1 MVSQLIKKFLIFY
14 GMWSFIIMI
23 TGVLLVTSLILIN
36 AARAPALQSCVLK
49 INLSIILISVP
60 RSPKWKN
67 CHIVVYLKFL
77 FMSSY
82 LWHDSDKNRVHSEI
96 QGLN

>member
-1 MVSQLIKKFLIFY
+1 MF
-14 GMWSFIIMI
+14 

-36 AARAPALQSCVLK
+36 PACAPAPKSCVLK
-49 INLSIILISVP
+49 IRLSSILVSVR

-67 CHIVVYLKFL
+67 CHSVVYLNIL
-77 FMSSY
+77 FMSFY
-82 LWHDSDKNRVHSEI
+82 ILNDSDKNRIHSEI

>member
-1 MVSQLIKKFLIFY
+1 MF
-14 GMWSFIIMI
+14 

-36 AARAPALQSCVLK
+36 PARAPAPQSCVLK
-49 INLSIILISVP
+49 VHLSIILVSVP

-67 CHIVVYLKFL
+67 CHSVVYLKFL
-77 FMSSY
+77 FMSFY
-82 LWHDSDKNRVHSEI
+82 IWNDSDKNRIHSEI

>member
-1 MVSQLIKKFLIFY
+1 MVSQLIKKFPIFY

-36 AARAPALQSCVLK
+36 PALAPALQSCVLK
-49 INLSIILISVP
+49 VHLNIILVFVP

-67 CHIVVYLKFL
+67 CHSVVYLKFL
-77 FMSSY
+77 FMSFY
-82 LWHDSDKNRVHSEI
+82 LWNDSDKNRVHPEI